1 MTDEDKAEMLSWIVT
16 AFIIML
22 GFLMF
27 VGLMIM
33 IEIKQEGVV
42 NNKRFVRQEYKYKPF
57 SMVVSEDIYV
67 PEKLT
72 GKYTKNGILI
82 LPKSERGW

>member
-1 MTDEDKAEMLSWIVT
+1 MVT
-16 AFIIML
+16 AFIILL

-33 IEIKQEGVV
+33 IEIRQEGVV
-42 NNKRFVRQEYKYKPF
+42 NDKRFVQQQHKYKPF

>member
-27 VGLMIM
+27 IGLMII
-33 IEIKQEGVV
+33 IEIKQEGVA
-42 NNKRFVRQEYKYKPF
+42 NDKRFVKQEYKYKPF

-72 GKYTKNGILI
+72 GKYTKSGILI